1 MAYTSKEGRKRNE
14 HASRV
19 SHSKIIQNPAIQD
32 LLQKVSLPK
41 SIDEIDFS
49 DIHFEEISEKEM
61 FEFIIAIDGGY
72 SEISI
77 KKSFPSSSLSFFQ
90 FGAVLLRRDD
100 LIDLEESEFIS
111 TQMMKKV
118 RNVEH
123 DDFCLPMKNVNYKD
137 NFDFETSFREAFFDL
152 FFNKESGSDHSLIDN
167 LYWLL
172 FKKYKISSDK
182 NETDGYYT
190 LASCP
195 NARCNE
201 KNIKLD
207 ELDLSKNYTTICNQC
222 GNLIY
227 LTDIFRLFEVVDN
240 ELGATGVMGYVT
252 NVLEH
257 FMLLS
262 LIRDII
268 EKQPTLLSKTLFIKD
283 GPLGFFGQTANIHKL
298 FRELIVYFESKDKII
313 NMVGVE
319 KSGTFVDHSL
329 LIEDRIFDYNAI
341 FLSNKYINKYI
352 KPTYIIDKEYA
363 PTSYYSGK
371 IVFKAK
377 KGYIYVTSI
386 PSRSNDYYQEGN
398 KSALIGQV
406 DKILCTLALLKSNS
420 YENSLLPIS
429 VINQAV
435 SISQTPGVSI
445 LEKFVKQ
452 EIKK

>member
-100 LIDLEESEFIS
+100 LITLEESEFIS

-123 DDFCLPMKNVNYKD
+123 DDFCLPMKNVNYKH

-152 FFNKESGSDHSLIDN
+152 FFNKESGSSYSLIDN

-172 FKKYKISSDK
+172 FKKYKNNRERKESD
-182 NETDGYYT
+182 GRYT

-195 NARCNE
+195 NTQCTE
-201 KNIKLD
+201 KNIVLD
-207 ELDLSKNYTTICNQC
+207 ERDLIENYTTTCKHC
-222 GNLIY
+222 GSLIY
-227 LTDIFRLFEVVDN
+227 FTDVFRLFEVVDN

-268 EKQPTLLSKTLFIKD
+268 EKQPILLSKTLFIKD

-298 FRELIVYFESKDKII
+298 FRELIIYFNSKNKTI

-319 KSGTFVDHSL
+319 KSGTFVEHAL
-329 LIEDRIFDYNAI
+329 MIEDNINDYNAL
-341 FLSNKYINKYI
+341 FLSNKYINTNI
-352 KPTYIIDKEYA
+352 KPTYILDKEYA

-371 IVFKAK
+371 IIFKAQ
-377 KGYIYVTSI
+377 KGYIYVVSI
-386 PSRSNDYYQEGN
+386 PSKSNAYYQEGD
-398 KSALIGQV
+398 KSQLIGQV
-406 DKILCTLALLKSNS
+406 DKILGTLALLKSNS

-435 SISQTPGVSI
+435 SISQKPGVSI

-452 EIKK
+452 ELNK